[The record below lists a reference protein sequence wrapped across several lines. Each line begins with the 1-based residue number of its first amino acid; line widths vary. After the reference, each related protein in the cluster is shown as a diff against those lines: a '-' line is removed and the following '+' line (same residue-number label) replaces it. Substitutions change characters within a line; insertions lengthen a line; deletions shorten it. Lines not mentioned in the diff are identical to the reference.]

1 LSKSAHHYLQK
12 AKHFLWTR
20 SFSPKLNCIKMDA
33 AIKVT
38 PKMPA
43 TFNEFMGH
51 LEPRDET
58 CVAQL
63 QAVHPLKQS
72 ELNFD
77 QHRHN
82 LNMQMLRKHEGLAA
96 PLKIAMELKAVSKV
110 GHLPFL
116 PSTNLARDVLTG
128 RDEMIEF
135 SDIFNLEEHQ
145 EVMRQP
151 HAVMEKALGM

>member
-1 LSKSAHHYLQK
+1 
-12 AKHFLWTR
+12 
-20 SFSPKLNCIKMDA
+20 MDP

-38 PKMPA
+38 PKMPS
-43 TFNEFMGH
+43 TFNEFSGH

-72 ELNFD
+72 ELNYN
-77 QHRHN
+77 QHRQN

-96 PLKIAMELKAVSKV
+96 PLKLAMELKAVSKV

-116 PSTNLARDVLTG
+116 PSTNVARDVLTG

-145 EVMRQP
+145 EIMRQP
-151 HAVMEKALGM
+151 HAVMEKYLGM

>member
-1 LSKSAHHYLQK
+1 
-12 AKHFLWTR
+12 
-20 SFSPKLNCIKMDA
+20 MDA
-33 AIKVT
+33 ALKVT

-43 TFNEFMGH
+43 TFNEFLGH

-58 CVAQL
+58 CAAQL
-63 QAVHPLKQS
+63 QTVHPLKQS
-72 ELNFD
+72 ELNYN

-116 PSTNLARDVLTG
+116 PSTNVARDVLTG
-128 RDEMIEF
+128 RDEVVEF

-145 EVMRQP
+145 ELMRQP
-151 HAVMEKALGM
+151 HAVMEKVLGM